1 MRPFMRPFNLEEYL
15 KNPSKKMVTRSGY
28 NARIICTDRKDAD
41 YPIIALVSRE
51 SIEKESTLYYTKEGR
66 FYVNGLSE
74 SDLFFVAERRE
85 GWINIYKGADGN
97 SYVGDSYI
105 FKSEENA
112 EKTGMTDKDYI
123 GAIKIEWEE

>member
-1 MRPFMRPFNLEEYL
+1 MKPFNFEEYL
-15 KNPSKKMVTRSGY
+15 KNPSKKLVTRSGY

-41 YPIIALVSRE
+41 YPIIALVSME
-51 SIEKESTLYYTKEGR
+51 SIEKESTLDYTKEGR

-105 FKSEENA
+105 FKSEEDA
-112 EKTGMTDKDYI
+112 EKEGMTDKTYI
-123 GAIKIEWEE
+123 GTTKIEWEE

>member
-51 SIEKESTLYYTKEGR
+51 SIEKESTLCYTKEGR

-97 SYVGDSYI
+97 SCVGDSRI
-105 FKSEENA
+105 FKSEEDA
-112 EKTGMTDKDYI
+112 EKEGMTDKTYI
-123 GAIKIEWEE
+123 GTTKIEWEE

>member
-1 MRPFMRPFNLEEYL
+1 MRPFNLEEYL

-51 SIEKESTLYYTKEGR
+51 SIEKESTLCYTKEGR

-74 SDLFFVAERRE
+74 SDLFFVTERRE
-85 GWINIYKGADGN
+85 GWVNVFKGADGN
-97 SYVGDSYI
+97 TYVGDSFI
-105 FKSEENA
+105 FKSEEDA
-112 EKTGMTDKDYI
+112 EKEGMTDKTYI
-123 GAIKIEWEE
+123 GTTKIEWEE

>member
-1 MRPFMRPFNLEEYL
+1 MRPFNLEEYL

-41 YPIIALVSRE
+41 YPIIALVSRV

-74 SDLFFVAERRE
+74 SDLFFVVERRE
-85 GWINIYKGADGN
+85 GWVNVFKGADGN
-97 SYVGDSYI
+97 TYVGDSYI
-105 FKSEENA
+105 FKSEEDA
-112 EKTGMTDKDYI
+112 EKEGKTDKRYI
-123 GAIKIEWEE
+123 GTTKIEWEE

>member
-1 MRPFMRPFNLEEYL
+1 MRPFNLEEYL

-112 EKTGMTDKDYI
+112 EKTGMTDKTYI
-123 GAIKIEWEE
+123 GTTKIEWEE

>member
-1 MRPFMRPFNLEEYL
+1 MKPFNFEEYL

-74 SDLFFVAERRE
+74 SDLFFVTERRE
-85 GWINIYKGADGN
+85 GWVNVFKGADGN
-97 SYVGDSYI
+97 TYVGDSFI
-105 FKSEENA
+105 FKSEEDA
-112 EKTGMTDKDYI
+112 EKEGKTDKSYI
-123 GAIKIEWEE
+123 GTTKTEWEE

>member
-1 MRPFMRPFNLEEYL
+1 MKPFNFEEYL
-15 KNPSKKMVTRSGY
+15 KNPSKKLVTRSGY

-123 GAIKIEWEE
+123 

>member
-1 MRPFMRPFNLEEYL
+1 MRPFNLEEYL

-74 SDLFFVAERRE
+74 YDLFFVAERRE

>member
-1 MRPFMRPFNLEEYL
+1 MKPFNFEEYL

-97 SYVGDSYI
+97 SCVGDSRI
-105 FKSEENA
+105 FKSEEDA
-112 EKTGMTDKDYI
+112 EKEGMTDKTYI
-123 GAIKIEWEE
+123 GTTKIEWEE

>member
-1 MRPFMRPFNLEEYL
+1 MRPFNLEEYL

-74 SDLFFVAERRE
+74 SDLFFAPKKRE
-85 GWINIYKGADGN
+85 GWVNVFKGADCN
-97 SYVGDSYI
+97 TYVGDSYI
-105 FKSEENA
+105 FKSEEDA
-112 EKTGMTDKDYI
+112 EKEGKKWKDYI
-123 GAIKIEWEE
+123 STVKIEWEV

>member
-1 MRPFMRPFNLEEYL
+1 MKPFNFEEYL
-15 KNPSKKMVTRSGY
+15 KNPSKKLVTRSGY

-74 SDLFFVAERRE
+74 SDLFFVTERRE
-85 GWINIYKGADGN
+85 GWVNVFKGADGN
-97 SYVGDSYI
+97 TYVGDSFI
-105 FKSEENA
+105 FKSEEDA
-112 EKTGMTDKDYI
+112 EKEGMTDKTYI
-123 GAIKIEWEE
+123 GTTKIEWEE

>member
-1 MRPFMRPFNLEEYL
+1 MRPFNLEEYL

-74 SDLFFVAERRE
+74 SDLFFAPKKRE
-85 GWINIYKGADGN
+85 GWVNVFKGADCN
-97 SYVGDSYI
+97 TYVGDSYI
-105 FKSEENA
+105 FKSEEDA
-112 EKTGMTDKDYI
+112 EKEGKTHKSYI
-123 GAIKIEWEE
+123 GTTKIEWEE

>member
-1 MRPFMRPFNLEEYL
+1 MRPFNLEEYL

-74 SDLFFVAERRE
+74 SDLFFAPKKRE
-85 GWINIYKGADGN
+85 GWVNVFKGADCN
-97 SYVGDSYI
+97 TYVGDSYI
-105 FKSEENA
+105 FKSEEDA
-112 EKTGMTDKDYI
+112 EKEGKTHKSYI
-123 GAIKIEWEE
+123 GTIKIEWEE

>member
-74 SDLFFVAERRE
+74 SDLFFVTERRE
-85 GWINIYKGADGN
+85 GWVNVFKGADGN
-97 SYVGDSYI
+97 SCVGDSHI
-105 FKSEENA
+105 FKSEEDA
-112 EKTGMTDKDYI
+112 EKEGKTDKSYI
-123 GAIKIEWEE
+123 GTTKIEWEE